1 MPLCLGQLSCTPE
14 TRVSHLS
21 LSYEHS
27 KVPGGWRL
35 RWLLG
40 LRLQEILSV
49 WSLKSFLS
57 SKWEQLLSPTD
68 VGQCVTTLLP
78 CRPRAAASPPHLHPP
93 TRLPAPHRPTLP
105 SRLRSGLIEART
117 SDLMWS
123 PPPFNPHG
131 TCLNHLEMW
140 LHLRWN
146 RNAAN
151 TTITCQELQNLKGD
165 KSVSDFTW

>member
-40 LRLQEILSV
+40 LRLQEIFSV

-78 CRPRAAASPPHLHPP
+78 CRPRAAASPPHLHPS
-93 TRLPAPHRPTLP
+93 TRLPAPHKPDPYFKTKVRFNWSLNLWPDVIPSSFQSPWHLP
-105 SRLRSGLIEART
+105 EPLGNVAAPEVKSKCCKY
-117 SDLMWS
+117 
-123 PPPFNPHG
+123 N
-131 TCLNHLEMW
+131 NHLSRITEFK
-140 LHLRWN
+140 RW
-146 RNAAN
+146 
-151 TTITCQELQNLKGD
+151 
-165 KSVSDFTW
+165 